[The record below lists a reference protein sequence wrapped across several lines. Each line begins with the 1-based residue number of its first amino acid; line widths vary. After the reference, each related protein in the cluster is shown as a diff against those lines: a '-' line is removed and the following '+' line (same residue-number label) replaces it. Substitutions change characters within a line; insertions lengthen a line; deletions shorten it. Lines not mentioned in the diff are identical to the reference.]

1 MDEPKKKP
9 NKGLKILLIAVGTL
23 LLVGIVVGI
32 VWIKFRGAIVSKF
45 LSLFLSKTAGQD
57 VKVGNDGKKI
67 TFDGNGGQF
76 SYSAEGELPDEFPKD
91 FPIYTGAKLTS
102 SWTTDGESGKGVS
115 VVWETTDSADKVQAF
130 YKDKLPKSGWK
141 IDNEFAQESMQTIS
155 FEKDNI
161 SGFIGLTKAEQKLTI
176 SATFGI
182 K

>member
-1 MDEPKKKP
+1 MLAI
-9 NKGLKILLIAVGTL
+9 GIAG
-23 LLVGIVVGI
+23 GI

-57 VKVGNDGKKI
+57 VKVGDDGKKI
-67 TFDGNGGQF
+67 TFDGAGGQF
-76 SYSAEGELPDEFPKD
+76 SYSAEGSLPEGFPKD

-102 SWTTDGESGKGVS
+102 SWTTDGESGKGIS
-115 VVWETTDSADKVQAF
+115 VVWETADSADKVQAF
-130 YKDKLPKSGWK
+130 YKDKLSQLGWK

-161 SGFIGLTKAEQKLTI
+161 SGFIGLAKTDQKLTI
-176 SATFGI
+176 SVTFGI